1 MNNTKIV
8 ATIGP
13 SSYDKE
19 ILKEMFASGLN
30 VARINFSH
38 SNHEQAKQIFDWVQ
52 ELNEEE
58 DRNVAV
64 LGDLQ
69 GPKLRL
75 GEVKENQIL
84 KRGQELIITTDK
96 CIGDSSRIYITYP
109 DFPKDVKLGD
119 RIMLDD
125 GKLILRAESTN
136 MLNEVKVKVIQG
148 GALKSKKGV
157 NLPNTKISLPCLT
170 PKDLADLDFALKI
183 GVEWLGLSFVRT
195 VEDVIELQ
203 DIISKNKSH
212 ARVIAKIEKPEAIR
226 QIDAIIK
233 QSDAVM
239 VARGDL
245 GVEVP
250 MERVPNLQKM
260 ITRKCIKYSTPVI
273 IATQMME
280 SMMDSLS
287 PSRSDVND
295 VANAVHDRV
304 DGVMLSGETSVG
316 KHPVRVIK
324 VMNKVVKNVENYADL
339 TMEEFPPID
348 KKDGRF
354 VSDTIC
360 YNACK
365 IAEQVGA
372 KSVMTMTHSGY
383 NAFKIASFRPPS
395 KICIF
400 TSNRKIM
407 NTLSLLWGVR
417 GYYYND
423 FVSTDDT
430 IADIKKIIKQKEV
443 VKEGDFV
450 VNIASMPITQKGMT
464 NMMKLS
470 RIE

>member
-13 SSYDKE
+13 SSYDKA
-19 ILKEMFASGLN
+19 ILKEMFAAGLN
-30 VARINFSH
+30 VVRINFSH
-38 SNHEQAKQIFDWVQ
+38 SNHEQAIQIFNWVQ
-52 ELNEEE
+52 ELNTEE

-75 GEVKENQIL
+75 GEVKADQIL
-84 KRGQELIITTDK
+84 KRGNEIIITTDE
-96 CIGDSSRIYITYP
+96 CIGDVSKIYITYP
-109 DFPKDVKLGD
+109 DFPKDVKVGD

-125 GKLILRAESTN
+125 GKLILKAETTN
-136 MLNEVKVKVIQG
+136 GTNEVRAKVVQG

-170 PKDLADLDFALKI
+170 PKDLADLECALEI
-183 GVEWLGLSFVRT
+183 GIEWIGLSFVRN
-195 VEDVIELQ
+195 VQDVKLLQ
-203 DIISKNKSH
+203 KIIKEHNSPAH
-212 ARVIAKIEKPEAIR
+212 VIAKIEKPEAIR

-233 QSDAVM
+233 QSGAVM

-316 KHPVRVIK
+316 KYPIRVIK
-324 VMNKVVKNVENYADL
+324 AMSKVVKNVENYADL
-339 TMEEFPPID
+339 EMEEFMPID

-354 VSDTIC
+354 LSDTIC

-372 KSVMTMTHSGY
+372 KAVMTMTHSGY

-400 TSNRKIM
+400 TNNRKIM

-417 GYYYND
+417 GYYYD
-423 FVSTDDT
+423 SFASTDDT
-430 IADIKKIIKQKEV
+430 MSEIKNIIKRKGIIQKN
-443 VKEGDFV
+443 DLV
-450 VNIASMPITQKGMT
+450 VNIASMPITEKGMT
-464 NMMKLS
+464 NMLKLS
-470 RIE
+470 SVD

>member
-13 SSYDKE
+13 SSYDKAV
-19 ILKEMFASGLN
+19 LREMFAAGLN

-38 SNHEQAKQIFDWVQ
+38 SNHQEAKQIFDWVQ
-52 ELNEEE
+52 ELNQEE

-75 GEVKENQIL
+75 GNVEENQKI
-84 KRGQELIITTDK
+84 KKGQEITITTDE
-96 CIGDSSRIYITYP
+96 CIGNSSRVYITYP
-109 DFPKDVKLGD
+109 DFPKDVKVGD

-136 MLNEVKVKVIQG
+136 EHNEVKAKVVQG
-148 GALKSKKGV
+148 GDLKSKKGV

-170 PKDLADLDFALKI
+170 PKDLADLDFSLKI
-183 GVEWLGLSFVRT
+183 GVEWIGLSFVRN
-195 VEDVIELQ
+195 VEDIIELQ
-203 DIISKNKSH
+203 EIIKNKDSH
-212 ARVIAKIEKPEAIR
+212 ARVIAKIEKPEAIQ
-226 QIDAIIK
+226 QIDQIIM
-233 QSDAVM
+233 QSDAIM

-250 MERVPNLQKM
+250 MERVPNLQKL
-260 ITRKCIKYSTPVI
+260 ITRKCIKHSTPVI

-280 SMMDSLS
+280 SMMYSLS

-316 KHPVRVIK
+316 KYPVGVIK

-339 TMEEFPPID
+339 QMEEYMPID
-348 KKDGRF
+348 KKNGRF
-354 VSDTIC
+354 ISDTIC

-365 IAEQVGA
+365 VAEQVGA

-383 NAFKIASFRPPS
+383 NAFKISSFRPPS

-400 TSNRKIM
+400 TSNRTIL

-430 IADIKKIIKQKEV
+430 IADITNVIKLKKV

-464 NMMKLS
+464 NMMKIS
-470 RIE
+470 RVK

>member
-13 SSYDKE
+13 SSYDKAV
-19 ILKEMFASGLN
+19 LREMFAAGLN

-38 SNHEQAKQIFDWVQ
+38 SNHQEAKQIFDWVQ
-52 ELNEEE
+52 ELNQEE

-75 GEVKENQIL
+75 GNVEENQKI
-84 KRGQELIITTDK
+84 KKGQEITITTDE
-96 CIGDSSRIYITYP
+96 CIGNSSRVYITYP
-109 DFPKDVKLGD
+109 DFPKDVKVGD

-136 MLNEVKVKVIQG
+136 ERNEVKAMVVQG
-148 GALKSKKGV
+148 GELKSKKGV

-170 PKDLADLDFALKI
+170 PKDLADLDFSLKI
-183 GVEWLGLSFVRT
+183 GVEWIGLSFVRN
-195 VEDVIELQ
+195 VEDIIELQ
-203 DIISKNKSH
+203 EIIKKNDSH
-212 ARVIAKIEKPEAIR
+212 ARVIAKIEKPEAIQ
-226 QIDAIIK
+226 QIDEIIM
-233 QSDAVM
+233 QSDAIM

-250 MERVPNLQKM
+250 MERVPNLQKL
-260 ITRKCIKYSTPVI
+260 ITRKCIKHSTPVI

-316 KHPVRVIK
+316 KYPVGVIK
-324 VMNKVVKNVENYADL
+324 AMNKVVKNVENYADL
-339 TMEEFPPID
+339 QMEEYAPID
-348 KKDGRF
+348 KNNGRF
-354 VSDTIC
+354 LSDTVC

-365 IAEQVGA
+365 VAEQVGA

-383 NAFKIASFRPPS
+383 NAFKISSFRPPS

-400 TSNRKIM
+400 TSNRTIL

-430 IADIKKIIKQKEV
+430 IADITNVIKLKKV

-464 NMMKLS
+464 NMMKIS
-470 RIE
+470 RVK

>member
-13 SSYDKE
+13 SSYDKA
-19 ILKEMFASGLN
+19 ILKEMFAAGLN
-30 VARINFSH
+30 VVRINFSH
-38 SNHEQAKQIFDWVQ
+38 SNHEQAIQIFNWVQ
-52 ELNEEE
+52 ELNTEE

-75 GEVKENQIL
+75 GDVKPDQIL
-84 KRGQELIITTDK
+84 KRGKEVIITTDE
-96 CIGDSSRIYITYP
+96 CIGDVSKIYITYP
-109 DFPKDVKLGD
+109 DFPKDVKVGD

-125 GKLILRAESTN
+125 GKLILKAEATN
-136 MLNEVKVKVIQG
+136 GENEVRAKVVQG
-148 GALKSKKGV
+148 GPLKSKKGV

-170 PKDLADLDFALKI
+170 PKDLADLECALEI
-183 GVEWLGLSFVRT
+183 GIEWIGLSFVRN
-195 VEDVIELQ
+195 VQDVKLLQ
-203 DIISKNKSH
+203 KIIKERKSP

-233 QSDAVM
+233 QSGAVM

-280 SMMDSLS
+280 SMMDSVS

-316 KHPVRVIK
+316 KYPIRVIK
-324 VMNKVVKNVENYADL
+324 AMSKVVKNVENYADL
-339 TMEEFPPID
+339 EMEEFMPID
-348 KKDGRF
+348 KNDGRF
-354 VSDTIC
+354 LSDTIC

-372 KSVMTMTHSGY
+372 KAVMTMTHSGY

-400 TSNRKIM
+400 TNNRKIM

-417 GYYYND
+417 GYYYD
-423 FVSTDDT
+423 SFASTDDT
-430 IADIKKIIKQKEV
+430 MSEIKNIIKAKGIIQK
-443 VKEGDFV
+443 DDLV
-450 VNIASMPITQKGMT
+450 VNIASMPITEKGMT
-464 NMMKLS
+464 NMLKLS
-470 RIE
+470 SVD

>member
-13 SSYDKE
+13 SSYDKAV
-19 ILKEMFASGLN
+19 LKEMFAAGLN

-38 SNHEQAKQIFDWVQ
+38 SNHQQAKQIFDWVQ
-52 ELNEEE
+52 ELNQEE

-75 GEVKENQIL
+75 GNVEENQKI
-84 KRGQELIITTDK
+84 KKGQEITITTDE
-96 CIGDSSRIYITYP
+96 CIGNSSRVYITYP
-109 DFPKDVKLGD
+109 DFPKDVKVGD

-136 MLNEVKVKVIQG
+136 ERNEVKAMVVQG
-148 GALKSKKGV
+148 GELKSKKGV

-170 PKDLADLDFALKI
+170 PKDLADLDFSLKI
-183 GVEWLGLSFVRT
+183 GVEWIGLSFVRN
-195 VEDVIELQ
+195 VEDIIELQ
-203 DIISKNKSH
+203 EIIKKNDSH
-212 ARVIAKIEKPEAIR
+212 ARVIAKIEKPEAIQ
-226 QIDAIIK
+226 QIDEIIM
-233 QSDAVM
+233 QSDAIM

-250 MERVPNLQKM
+250 MERVPNLQKL
-260 ITRKCIKYSTPVI
+260 ITRKCIKHSTPVI

-316 KHPVRVIK
+316 KYPVGVIK
-324 VMNKVVKNVENYADL
+324 AMNKVVKNVENYADL
-339 TMEEFPPID
+339 QMEEYAPID
-348 KKDGRF
+348 KNNGRF
-354 VSDTIC
+354 LSDTIC
-360 YNACK
+360 FNACK
-365 IAEQVGA
+365 VAEQVGA

-383 NAFKIASFRPPS
+383 NAFKISSFRPPS

-400 TSNRKIM
+400 TSNRTIL

-430 IADIKKIIKQKEV
+430 IADITNVIKLKKV

-464 NMMKLS
+464 NMMKIS
-470 RIE
+470 RVK

>member
-13 SSYDKE
+13 SSYDKAV
-19 ILKEMFASGLN
+19 LREMFAAGLN

-38 SNHEQAKQIFDWVQ
+38 SNHQEAKQIFDWVQ
-52 ELNEEE
+52 ELNQEE

-75 GEVKENQIL
+75 GNVEENQKI
-84 KRGQELIITTDK
+84 KKGQEITITTDE
-96 CIGDSSRIYITYP
+96 CIGNSSRVYITYP
-109 DFPKDVKLGD
+109 DFPKDVKVGD

-136 MLNEVKVKVIQG
+136 ERNEVKAMVVQG
-148 GALKSKKGV
+148 GELKSKKGV

-170 PKDLADLDFALKI
+170 PKDLADLDFSLKI
-183 GVEWLGLSFVRT
+183 GVEWIGLSFVRN
-195 VEDVIELQ
+195 VEDIIELQ
-203 DIISKNKSH
+203 EIIKKNDSH
-212 ARVIAKIEKPEAIR
+212 ARVIAKIEKPEAIQ
-226 QIDAIIK
+226 QIDEIIM
-233 QSDAVM
+233 QSDAIM

-250 MERVPNLQKM
+250 MERVPNLQKL
-260 ITRKCIKYSTPVI
+260 ITRKCIKHSTPVI

-316 KHPVRVIK
+316 KYPVGVIK
-324 VMNKVVKNVENYADL
+324 AMNKVVKNVENYADL
-339 TMEEFPPID
+339 QMEEYAPID
-348 KKDGRF
+348 KNNGRF
-354 VSDTIC
+354 LSDTVC

-365 IAEQVGA
+365 VAEQVGA

-383 NAFKIASFRPPS
+383 NAFKISSFRPPS

-400 TSNRKIM
+400 TSNRTIL

-430 IADIKKIIKQKEV
+430 IADITNVIKLKKI

-464 NMMKLS
+464 NMMKIS
-470 RIE
+470 RVK

>member
-13 SSYDKE
+13 SSYDKA
-19 ILKEMFASGLN
+19 ILKEMFAAGLN
-30 VARINFSH
+30 VVRINFSH
-38 SNHEQAKQIFDWVQ
+38 SNHEQAIQIFNWVQ
-52 ELNEEE
+52 ELNIEE

-75 GEVKENQIL
+75 GNVKPDQVL
-84 KRGQELIITTDK
+84 KRGKEITITTEE
-96 CIGDSSRIYITYP
+96 CVGDVSKIYITYP
-109 DFPKDVKLGD
+109 DFPKDVKVGD

-125 GKLILRAESTN
+125 GKLILKAEATN
-136 MLNEVKVKVIQG
+136 GTNEVRAKVVQG
-148 GALKSKKGV
+148 GELKSKKGV
-157 NLPNTKISLPCLT
+157 NLPNTKISLPCIT
-170 PKDLADLDFALKI
+170 PKDLADLECALNI
-183 GVEWLGLSFVRT
+183 GIEWIGLSFVRN
-195 VEDVIELQ
+195 VQDVKLLQ
-203 DIISKNKSH
+203 KLIKDKKSP

-316 KHPVRVIK
+316 KYPVRVIK
-324 VMNKVVKNVENYADL
+324 AMSKVVKNVEDYADL
-339 TMEEFPPID
+339 EMEEFVPID

-354 VSDTIC
+354 LSDTIC

-365 IAEQVGA
+365 IAEQVDA
-372 KSVMTMTHSGY
+372 KAVMTMTHSGY

-400 TSNRKIM
+400 TNNRKIM

-417 GYYYND
+417 GYYYD
-423 FVSTDDT
+423 SFASTDDT
-430 IADIKKIIKQKEV
+430 MSEIKNILKEKVIIQT
-443 VKEGDFV
+443 GDLV
-450 VNIASMPITQKGMT
+450 VNIASMPITEKGMT
-464 NMMKLS
+464 NMLKLS
-470 RIE
+470 CVE

>member
-13 SSYDKE
+13 SSYDKAL
-19 ILKEMFASGLN
+19 LKEMFAAGLN

-38 SNHEQAKQIFDWVQ
+38 SNHQEAKQIFDWVQ
-52 ELNEEE
+52 ELNQEE

-75 GEVKENQIL
+75 GNVEENQKI
-84 KRGQELIITTDK
+84 KKGHEIIITTDE
-96 CIGDSSRIYITYP
+96 CIGNSSRVYITYP
-109 DFPKDVKLGD
+109 NFPKDVKIGD
-119 RIMLDD
+119 SIMLDD

-136 MLNEVKVKVIQG
+136 ERNEVKARVIQG
-148 GALKSKKGV
+148 GELKSKKGV

-170 PKDLADLDFALKI
+170 PKDLADLDFSLKI
-183 GVEWLGLSFVRT
+183 GVEWIGLSFVRN
-195 VEDVIELQ
+195 VEDIIELQ
-203 DIISKNKSH
+203 EIIKKNDSH
-212 ARVIAKIEKPEAIR
+212 ARVIAKIEKPEAIQ
-226 QIDAIIK
+226 QIDQIIM
-233 QSDAVM
+233 QSDAIM

-250 MERVPNLQKM
+250 MERVPNLQKL
-260 ITRKCIKYSTPVI
+260 ITRKCIKHSTPVI

-280 SMMDSLS
+280 SMMESLS

-316 KHPVRVIK
+316 KFPVGVIK

-339 TMEEFPPID
+339 QMEEYMPID
-348 KKDGRF
+348 KKNGRF
-354 VSDTIC
+354 ISDTIC

-365 IAEQVGA
+365 VAEQVGA

-383 NAFKIASFRPPS
+383 NAFKISSFRPPS

-400 TSNRKIM
+400 TSNRIIL

-423 FVSTDDT
+423 FVSTDDS
-430 IADIKKIIKQKEV
+430 IADITNIIKSKKV

-450 VNIASMPITQKGMT
+450 INIASMPITQKGMT
-464 NMMKLS
+464 NMMKIS
-470 RIE
+470 RVK

>member
-13 SSYDKE
+13 SSYDKA
-19 ILKEMFASGLN
+19 ILKEMFAAGLN
-30 VARINFSH
+30 VVRINFSH
-38 SNHEQAKQIFDWVQ
+38 SNHEQAIQIFNWVQ
-52 ELNEEE
+52 ELNIEE

-75 GEVKENQIL
+75 GNVKPDQVL
-84 KRGQELIITTDK
+84 KRGKEITITTEE
-96 CIGDSSRIYITYP
+96 CIGDVSKIYITYP
-109 DFPKDVKLGD
+109 DFPKDVKVGD

-125 GKLILRAESTN
+125 GKLILKAEATN
-136 MLNEVKVKVIQG
+136 GINEVRAKVVQG
-148 GALKSKKGV
+148 GELKSKKGV
-157 NLPNTKISLPCLT
+157 NLPNTKISLPCIT
-170 PKDLADLDFALKI
+170 PKDLADLECALNI
-183 GVEWLGLSFVRT
+183 GIEWIGLSFVRN
-195 VEDVIELQ
+195 VQDVKLLQ
-203 DIISKNKSH
+203 KLIKDKKSP

-316 KHPVRVIK
+316 KYPVRVIK
-324 VMNKVVKNVENYADL
+324 AMSKVVKNVEDYADL
-339 TMEEFPPID
+339 EMEEFVPID

-354 VSDTIC
+354 LSDTIC

-365 IAEQVGA
+365 IAEQVDA
-372 KSVMTMTHSGY
+372 KAVMTMTHSGY

-400 TSNRKIM
+400 TNNRKIM

-417 GYYYND
+417 GYYYD
-423 FVSTDDT
+423 SFASTDDT
-430 IADIKKIIKQKEV
+430 MSEIKNILKEKSIIQM
-443 VKEGDFV
+443 DDLV
-450 VNIASMPITQKGMT
+450 VNIASMPITEKGMT
-464 NMMKLS
+464 NMLKLS
-470 RIE
+470 CVE